1 MNQKMNLDGWLAEVA
16 EKAGIKGGQGRS
28 GAAVLFSALIVFFGI
43 VIELII
49 ALCAILAE
57 VTEKMN

>member
-1 MNQKMNLDGWLAEVA
+1 MKRKMNLDRWLADTA

-49 ALCAILAE
+49 TMCAILAE
-57 VTEKMN
+57 VIGKTN